1 MTLSDFERTDYT
13 GLYKSIEPHPTFGKK
28 YVARFQLNKKRYM
41 KVLGY
46 DKADNLTDIKAYDL
60 LEDYKSEIRSME
72 KPIKTGKTTSRTRVK
87 KVVTNTVDIK
97 ESTNHSKTD
106 EKFDNLMK
114 NLENEIVE
122 LKEENKFIKSILGD
136 YKSIDLNTLQ
146 EGIQKIY
153 DSAEMEKY
161 QIELIKLQKYLEKTG
176 KKMIILFEGRDASGK
191 GGAIRRMTR
200 FMNSRHYR
208 VVALG
213 KPTETQKGQWF
224 FQKYIEHFPTGGE
237 VVLFDRSWYNR
248 AMVEPVFGFCT
259 DKQYEIF
266 MEDVVNFEHDLVRQ
280 DIILVKLYFSVSKAE
295 QLARFE
301 SRRTNPL
308 KQWKL
313 SEVDLQAQDLWDEFS
328 EKKYEMLKRTHS
340 RSAPWHILRSD
351 DKHKAR
357 MEAIKV
363 VLNSVDYDERNYS
376 LNFNA
381 DDTINIS
388 VQKELAR
395 MRKKRDY

>member
-1 MTLSDFERTDYT
+1 MNLNDFEKTNFI
-13 GLYKSIEPHPTFGKK
+13 GLYKSKIAHPTFGKK
-28 YVARFQLNKKRYM
+28 YIARFQLAKKRYM

-46 DKADNLTDIKAYDL
+46 DKVDNLSDIKAYSL
-60 LEDYKSEIRSME
+60 LENYKNSLTSDVKQTKNITKNIKVNEPVKVESNKDSER
-72 KPIKTGKTTSRTRVK
+72 
-87 KVVTNTVDIK
+87 
-97 ESTNHSKTD
+97 
-106 EKFDNLMK
+106 
-114 NLENEIVE
+114 
-122 LKEENKFIKSILGD
+122 LKEENKFLKSIIGD
-136 YKSIDLNTLQ
+136 YKKVDLITLQ
-146 EGIQKIY
+146 EGIQKVY
-153 DSAEMEKY
+153 DNAQMQEY
-161 QIELIKLQKYLEKTG
+161 QIELIKMQDYLEKSG

-200 FMNSRHYR
+200 YMNARHYK

-237 VVLFDRSWYNR
+237 TVLFDRSWYNR

-259 DKQYEIF
+259 EHQYEIF

-280 DIILVKLYFSVSKAE
+280 DIILIKLYFSVSKEE
-295 QLARFE
+295 QQNRFE

-340 RSAPWHILRSD
+340 RSAPWNIVRSD

-357 MEAIKV
+357 MEAIKII
-363 VLNSVDYDERNYS
+363 LNSVDYDERNYS
-376 LNFNA
+376 LNFEPAEN
-381 DDTINIS
+381 INIS

>member
-1 MTLSDFERTDYT
+1 MNLNDFEKTNFI
-13 GLYKSIEPHPTFGKK
+13 GLYKSKVTHPTFGKK
-28 YVARFQLNKKRYM
+28 YIARFQLSKKRYM

-46 DKADNLTDIKAYDL
+46 DKVDNLTDIKAYSL
-60 LEDYKSEIRSME
+60 LENYKNSLATNV
-72 KPIKTGKTTSRTRVK
+72 KQIKTTTKS
-87 KVVTNTVDIK
+87 IK
-97 ESTNHSKTD
+97 ISEP
-106 EKFDNLMK
+106 EKIEPNK
-114 NLENEIVE
+114 EIE
-122 LKEENKFIKSILGD
+122 RLKEENKFLKSIVGD
-136 YKSIDLNTLQ
+136 YKAVDLVTLQ
-146 EGIQKIY
+146 EGIQKVY
-153 DSAEMEKY
+153 DNAQMQAY
-161 QIELIKLQKYLEKTG
+161 QIELIKMQDHLEKSG

-200 FMNSRHYR
+200 YMNARHYK

-237 VVLFDRSWYNR
+237 TVLFDRSWYNR

-259 DKQYEIF
+259 EHQYEIF

-280 DIILVKLYFSVSKAE
+280 DIILVKLYFSVSKEE
-295 QLARFE
+295 QQNRFE

-340 RSAPWHILRSD
+340 RSAPWNIVRSD

-357 MEAIKV
+357 MEAIKII
-363 VLNSVDYDERNYS
+363 LNSVDYEDRNYS
-376 LNFNA
+376 LSFEPTEN
-381 DDTINIS
+381 INIS

>member
-1 MTLSDFERTDYT
+1 MNLNDFEKTNFT
-13 GLYKSIEPHPTFGKK
+13 GLYKSKISHPTFGKK
-28 YVARFQLNKKRYM
+28 YIARFQLDKKRYM

-46 DKADNLTDIKAYDL
+46 DKADSLTDIKAFSL
-60 LEDYKSEIRSME
+60 LENYKNSLSND
-72 KPIKTGKTTSRTRVK
+72 IKNVKTINKTVKATTTKAKTYNSTTSNEK
-87 KVVTNTVDIK
+87 IK
-97 ESTNHSKTD
+97 R
-106 EKFDNLMK
+106 
-114 NLENEIVE
+114 LE
-122 LKEENKFIKSILGD
+122 EENRFLKSIIGD
-136 YKSIDLNTLQ
+136 YKTVDLATLQ
-146 EGIQKIY
+146 EGIQKVY
-153 DSAEMEKY
+153 DNAQMQEY
-161 QIELIKLQKYLEKTG
+161 QIELIKMQDHLEKTG

-200 FMNSRHYR
+200 YMNARHYK

-213 KPTETQKGQWF
+213 KPTDTQKGQWF

-237 VVLFDRSWYNR
+237 TVLFDRSWYNR

-259 DKQYEIF
+259 DHQYEIF

-280 DIILVKLYFSVSKAE
+280 DIILVKLYFSVSKDE
-295 QLARFE
+295 QLNRFE

-340 RSAPWHILRSD
+340 RSAPWNIVRSD

-357 MEAIKV
+357 MEAIKI
-363 VLNSVDYDERNYS
+363 VLNSVDYEDRNYA
-376 LNFNA
+376 LNFEPAEN
-381 DDTINIS
+381 INIS

>member
-1 MTLSDFERTDYT
+1 MNLNDFERTKHV
-13 GLYKSIEPHPTFGKK
+13 GLYKSKVSHPTFGRK

-46 DKADNLTDIKAYDL
+46 DKADNLTDLKAYGL
-60 LEDYKSEIRSME
+60 LEDYKSDIKNDNN
-72 KPIKTGKTTSRTRVK
+72 KPIKKGTEVIKKPKKTEVK
-87 KVVTNTVDIK
+87 KSNIDC
-97 ESTNHSKTD
+97 
-106 EKFDNLMK
+106 
-114 NLENEIVE
+114 ENENKKIKR
-122 LKEENKFIKSILGD
+122 LNEENNILKTILGD
-136 YKSIDLNTLQ
+136 YKSVDLETLQ
-146 EGIQKIY
+146 EGIQKVY
-153 DSAEMEKY
+153 DNAQMQQY
-161 QIELIKLQKYLEKTG
+161 QIELIKMQNYLEKSG

-200 FMNSRHYR
+200 YMNARHYR
-208 VVALG
+208 IVALG

-248 AMVEPVFGFCT
+248 AMVEPVFGFCS
-259 DKQYEIF
+259 DHQYEIF

-301 SRRTNPL
+301 SRRINPL

-340 RSAPWHILRSD
+340 RSAPWNIVRSD
-351 DKHKAR
+351 NKHLAR
-357 MEAIKV
+357 MEAIKI

-376 LNFNA
+376 LNFEH
-381 DDTINIS
+381 DDEVNIS
-388 VQKELAR
+388 VQKELSR
-395 MRKKRDY
+395 MRKRRDY